1 MKLITLLQQKYDII
15 VLSLQLSYK
24 QNTFIILFGVM
35 EEMWDGL
42 AHLECSFNKS
52 PGSFEQYKNHLK
64 NIGRGTKTGQW
75 WFPLGKKR

>member
-1 MKLITLLQQKYDII
+1 
-15 VLSLQLSYK
+15 
-24 QNTFIILFGVM
+24 M

-52 PGSFEQYKNHLK
+52 PEQYKNHLE
-64 NIGRGTKTGQW
+64 NIGRGMKTGQW